1 MEDEERKVDLSHRT
15 IQDEQARLRKK
26 RQKAENVFAVFKKPL
41 HESLTSVLPVM
52 LIVLVLCFT
61 IAPVPNNAMVA
72 FLLGGVMLI
81 AGMGLFTLG
90 SEMSMIPLGQ
100 AVGSEITRRKKVW
113 IITVVGFLIGMIIT
127 VAEPDLQVL
136 ANQVPA
142 IENNVIIWSVAV
154 GVGVFLVIALLRIV
168 LGIQLRWLLIGF
180 YAIVFTLAMFVSPDF
195 WAVAFDSG
203 GVTTGPM
210 TVPFIMALGVGVCA
224 VRSDKQAGGD
234 SFGLVALCSIGPI
247 ITVLILGLLY
257 KPDGSAY
264 TAAVMPDAKD
274 TVEMFDLYLSE
285 IPHYLKE
292 TASALLPIGAFLI
305 LFQLVTRRLKRKEI
319 LHMVIGLVYVYIGL
333 TIFLMGVNVGFM
345 PVGSFLGGSIASHTY
360 NWILIPIAMVIG
372 YFIVQAEPAVHVLN
386 KQVEEITAGSI
397 PAHAMNLA
405 LSVGVAIS
413 LGLAMI
419 RVLTGISIMWFLV
432 PGYVLSLALSF
443 VVPQIFTSVAFD
455 SGGVASGPMTATF
468 LLPFALGACNAV
480 GGNLVTDAFG
490 VVAMV
495 AMTPLVTIQ
504 LLGLN
509 RLYLM
514 ITITNRVMGAT
525 HFLDF
530 YRAFGAPVVFTALG
544 RGTASNDVL
553 SYLGLEATE
562 KSVMFSV
569 VTPAVKEVLMRELVD
584 TMRIDRPG
592 SGIAVCLHLSSV
604 GGRTALNYLIS
615 GKSDAQPDMTVKEE
629 EQMNENAYQLIVAI
643 TNTGYTD
650 AVMEAA
656 SAAGARGGTVIH
668 ARATDAGN
676 TNKFFG
682 MAISEE
688 REMIFLVT
696 SADKRAAIM
705 QSIMEKAGAHT
716 EAQTVTFS
724 VPLDDA
730 AGLYSANSN

>member
-1 MEDEERKVDLSHRT
+1 MYRKQVLL
-15 IQDEQARLRKK
+15 EKLKEA
-26 RQKAENVFAVFKKPL
+26 AA
-41 HESLTSVLPVM
+41 SVLPIS
-52 LIVLVLCFT
+52 LIVLTICFVLV
-61 IAPVPNNAMVA
+61 PVDTGLMLSFVLATA
-72 FLLGGVMLI
+72 MLI
-81 AGMGLFTLG
+81 LGMGLFTLG
-90 SEMSMIPLGQ
+90 AEMSMSKIGNYMGAKLTKSRRLGLILI
-100 AVGSEITRRKKVW
+100 VS
-113 IITVVGFLIGMIIT
+113 FLLGVAIT

-180 YAIVFTLAMFVSPDF
+180 YAIVFGLAMFVSPDF

-419 RVLTGISIMWFLV
+419 RVLTGISIMWFLL
-432 PGYVLSLALSF
+432 PGYALSLALSF
-443 VVPQIFTSVAFD
+443 VVPKIFTSIAFD

-468 LLPFALGACNAV
+468 LLPFALGACDAV

-504 LLGLN
+504 LLGLSYQ
-509 RLYLM
+509 RKL
-514 ITITNRVMGAT
+514 R
-525 HFLDF
+525 
-530 YRAFGAPVVFTALG
+530 RAPAPAAPV
-544 RGTASNDVL
+544 
-553 SYLGLEATE
+553 
-562 KSVMFSV
+562 
-569 VTPAVKEVLMRELVD
+569 AVEEL
-584 TMRIDRPG
+584 IEL
-592 SGIAVCLHLSSV
+592 C
-604 GGRTALNYLIS
+604 
-615 GKSDAQPDMTVKEE
+615 
-629 EQMNENAYQLIVAI
+629 
-643 TNTGYTD
+643 
-650 AVMEAA
+650 
-656 SAAGARGGTVIH
+656 
-668 ARATDAGN
+668 
-676 TNKFFG
+676 
-682 MAISEE
+682 
-688 REMIFLVT
+688 
-696 SADKRAAIM
+696 
-705 QSIMEKAGAHT
+705 
-716 EAQTVTFS
+716 
-724 VPLDDA
+724 
-730 AGLYSANSN
+730 

>member
-1 MEDEERKVDLSHRT
+1 MPAKVSLHRIILT
-15 IQDEQARLRKK
+15 K
-26 RQKAENVFAVFKKPL
+26 FK
-41 HESLTSVLPVM
+41 ESLFSVTPV
-52 LIVLVLCFT
+52 VALVCILYLT
-61 IAPVPNNAMVA
+61 PLVSLTARELTV
-72 FLLGGVMLI
+72 FLLSSVVLI
-81 AGMGLFTLG
+81 
-90 SEMSMIPLGQ
+90 
-100 AVGSEITRRKKVW
+100 
-113 IITVVGFLIGMIIT
+113 IGMTLFNLGADMAMTPMGEHIGAGLTRSRKITALLTVCFLMGVFIT

-180 YAIVFTLAMFVSPDF
+180 YAIVFGLAMFVSPDF

-257 KPDGSAY
+257 KPDGNAY

-468 LLPFALGACNAV
+468 LLPFALGACDAV

-504 LLGLN
+504 LLGLSYQ
-509 RLYLM
+509 RKL
-514 ITITNRVMGAT
+514 R
-525 HFLDF
+525 
-530 YRAFGAPVVFTALG
+530 RAPAPAAPV
-544 RGTASNDVL
+544 
-553 SYLGLEATE
+553 
-562 KSVMFSV
+562 
-569 VTPAVKEVLMRELVD
+569 AVEEL
-584 TMRIDRPG
+584 IEL
-592 SGIAVCLHLSSV
+592 C
-604 GGRTALNYLIS
+604 
-615 GKSDAQPDMTVKEE
+615 
-629 EQMNENAYQLIVAI
+629 
-643 TNTGYTD
+643 
-650 AVMEAA
+650 
-656 SAAGARGGTVIH
+656 
-668 ARATDAGN
+668 
-676 TNKFFG
+676 
-682 MAISEE
+682 
-688 REMIFLVT
+688 
-696 SADKRAAIM
+696 
-705 QSIMEKAGAHT
+705 
-716 EAQTVTFS
+716 
-724 VPLDDA
+724 
-730 AGLYSANSN
+730 